1 MIAKRQQFL
10 SRVVANVP
18 LCREHY
24 RLVLEVDDF
33 PPTQPG
39 QFVQVA
45 CAAAAAPLQNVEI
58 DWNETNPPPRLGGGE
73 LSRPTAL
80 LRRPFSLADRIDTDS
95 HVHLHLVH
103 RVVGIGT
110 NWMANLKPH
119 DHVSIIGP
127 LGNTFTPP
135 PPGSVA
141 LLVGGGVGIPPMMYL
156 ARRLAG
162 TKAVV
167 FAGALTRQLLPLT
180 ITTDAPHPAANDVS
194 PLYNIAEFSRHG
206 IPAIIA
212 TDDGSYGYRGY
223 VTQALEAYLQK
234 WFGPGSAGGRRPDA
248 APTIYVC
255 GPESMMKRVAE
266 IAANFSL
273 ACQIAVERKMA
284 CGMGTC
290 QSCVIRVKVPGQTNG
305 AAWQYK
311 LACTDGPV
319 FSASELLW

>member
-1 MIAKRQQFL
+1 MIAKRQQVL

-24 RLVLEVDDF
+24 RLVLQADRF

-45 CAAAAAPLQNVEI
+45 CATPNGSVENVEI
-58 DWNETNPPPRLGGGE
+58 DWDEAGPPPRLGGGE
-73 LSRPTAL
+73 LCRPTAL
-80 LRRPFSLADRIDTDS
+80 LRRPFSLADRIDANGQ
-95 HVHLHLVH
+95 VQLHLVH

-110 NWMANLKPH
+110 NWMAHLKPG
-119 DHVSIIGP
+119 DNVSIIGP

-135 PPGSVA
+135 PPGGVA

-156 ARRLAG
+156 ARRLAR
-162 TKAVV
+162 TKAVA
-167 FAGALTRQLLPLT
+167 FAGALTRDLLPLT
-180 ITTDAPHPAANDVS
+180 NTADAPAPAADDIA
-194 PLYNIAEFSRHG
+194 PLYNIAEFSQHG

-212 TDDGSYGYRGY
+212 TDDGSYGYRGF

-234 WFGPGSAGGRRPDA
+234 WFGPGSPGSRRPDA
-248 APTIYVC
+248 TPTIYVC
-255 GPESMMKRVAE
+255 GPEPMMKRVAD

-290 QSCVIRVKVPGQTNG
+290 QSCVIRVKVPGQSNG

-319 FSASELLW
+319 FSAADLSW